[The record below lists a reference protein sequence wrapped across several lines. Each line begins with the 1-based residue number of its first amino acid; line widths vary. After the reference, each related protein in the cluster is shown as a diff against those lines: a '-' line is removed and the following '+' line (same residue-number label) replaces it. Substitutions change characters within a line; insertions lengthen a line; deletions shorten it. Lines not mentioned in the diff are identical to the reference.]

1 MQPTE
6 MWEAAMPPLSFR
18 YGGRP
23 AAELLPHW
31 ERDDTVEQTPEGS
44 LRRCRFRDP
53 AGGLEVIA
61 SVRIFSDFPAADW
74 VLEFANRSTADTP
87 IIADILPL
95 DMSLPVAD
103 DERVILH
110 HAKGSMAKM
119 DDFLPLANELISGE
133 CFRLAATS
141 GRSADGVFPF
151 MNLQGKDGGT
161 VAAIGWTGGWQASF
175 DRDKNAL
182 RMAAGMSATHL
193 CLHPGESIRTPRI
206 LLIDWRGD
214 DPATGNNLLR
224 RLLLTHYVPRINGEI
239 VLPPVACNSQARY
252 YFTGD
257 VSEAGELAVMARAGE
272 IGAEAYWIDACWYG
286 SGKQWSEEVGN
297 WQVNPERFP
306 HGLAPIA
313 EAAHERAMKFVL
325 WFEPERVRPTTRIAT
340 EHPEFLLRSPESED
354 RYLLNLGLPEA
365 RAYVTELVSRMI
377 TQVGIDIYRQDFNMN
392 PASYWQAADSPD
404 RVGMSEIR
412 HIEGL
417 YAFWDDLRRRHPQL
431 VIDNCSSG
439 GRRIDLETTSRSFP
453 LWRSDFSDVG
463 GPAHGPGLQIGDQC
477 QTAGLS
483 RWVPLHT
490 AAVWTYTPYAFRS
503 AMSSGVVPYGDILR
517 EDFPVA
523 EARRAIEQL
532 KRLRPYFLG
541 DFYPLL
547 PLTLAAHDWC
557 AYQFHCPD
565 LEAGFAVFLRRHDSS
580 FPVMQAVLRG
590 INEDA
595 TYEAGVT
602 FSFDE
607 PEMRTVAGG
616 ELARFEVRVPDRPGS
631 ALLEYRQL

>member
-6 MWEAAMPPLSFR
+6 MWEAVIPPLSFR
-18 YGGRP
+18 YAGGP

-31 ERDDTVEQTPEGS
+31 ERDDTIEQTPEGS

-53 AGGLEVIA
+53 AGGLEVTA
-61 SVRIFSDFPAADW
+61 SVRTFSDFAAADW
-74 VLEFANRSTADTP
+74 VLEFANRGTADTP

-95 DMSLPVAD
+95 DTSLPVAD
-103 DERVILH
+103 DERVIVH
-110 HAKGSMAKM
+110 HAKGSMARI
-119 DDFLPLANELISGE
+119 DDFLPLARELKSGE
-133 CFRLAATS
+133 CFQLAPTG
-141 GRSADGVFPF
+141 GRSADGVLPF

-161 VAAIGWTGGWQASF
+161 VLAIGWTGGWQASF
-175 DRDKNAL
+175 DRDEGAL
-182 RMAAGMSATHL
+182 RMAAGMTATHL

-206 LLIDWRGD
+206 LLINWQGD

-224 RLLLTHYVPRINGEI
+224 RLLLAHYVPRLDGEI
-239 VLPPVACNSQARY
+239 DLPPVACNSQARY

-257 VSEAGELAVMARAGE
+257 VSEAGELALVARAAE

-286 SGKQWSEEVGN
+286 SGNQWWQEVGN
-297 WQVNPERFP
+297 WHINPQRFP

-313 EAAHERAMKFVL
+313 EAAHERGMKFVL
-325 WFEPERVRPTTRIAT
+325 WFEPERAHPATHIAT

-365 RAYVTELVSRMI
+365 RSYVTELVSGMI
-377 TQVGIDIYRQDFNMN
+377 TQVGIDIYRQDFNMS
-392 PASYWQAADSPD
+392 PASYWEAADSPD
-404 RVGMSEIR
+404 RVGMTEIR

-417 YAFWDDLRRRHPQL
+417 YAFWDELRRRHPQL
-431 VIDNCSSG
+431 AIDNCASG

-503 AMSSGVVPYGDILR
+503 AMSTGVSPYGDILR

-523 EARRAIEQL
+523 EARSAIAEL
-532 KRLRPYFLG
+532 KRLRPYLLG
-541 DFYPLL
+541 DFHQLL
-547 PLTLAAHDWC
+547 PLTVAEHDWC
-557 AYQFHCPD
+557 AYQFHRPD
-565 LEAGFAVFLRRHDSS
+565 LRAGCAVFLRRHNSP
-580 FPVMQAVLRG
+580 FPTIQVNLKG
-590 INEDA
+590 IDEDA

-602 FSFDE
+602 YCFDE
-607 PEMRTVAGG
+607 PEMQTVAGG
-616 ELARFEVRVPDRPGS
+616 ELAGFEVTIPDRPGS
-631 ALLEYRQL
+631 ALLVYRQL